1 MTGVVFYVLLLPW
14 ALSLAS
20 SFVLHGRH
28 DLWPVLAGLVL
39 FQACNSLVYLCSP
52 SLFPRLAP
60 SSLPLFTNTSV
71 SLIHSSIIGISVA
84 SILMWEWC
92 HKGLPSMYKH
102 EELFSGVWPG
112 AQAILCFSSG
122 YFVYDQVDMLRRHL
136 YNPWAPSLLV
146 HHAVLLVCFTMAL
159 YRQVTINY
167 LILTLFCELHSVFL
181 HLRRVLRMAGI
192 RKDGSW
198 SVTIEWSFNWITFFT
213 SRIATHVF
221 ITCKLIFDVS
231 KFPAGIEWPLAITG
245 MIGLNVLNIILGLD
259 LFNAFQKERT
269 IWKKQ
274 EKIM

>member
-1 MTGVVFYVLLLPW
+1 
-14 ALSLAS
+14 
-20 SFVLHGRH
+20 
-28 DLWPVLAGLVL
+28 
-39 FQACNSLVYLCSP
+39 
-52 SLFPRLAP
+52 
-60 SSLPLFTNTSV
+60 
-71 SLIHSSIIGISVA
+71 
-84 SILMWEWC
+84 MWEWC
-92 HKGLPSMYKH
+92 QKGLPSMYKH

-167 LILTLFCELHSVFL
+167 LILTLFCEVCGVVKFTSLHCKLLIYWIDWWLVSFVVLMFLQLHSVFL

-198 SVTIEWSFNWITFFT
+198 SVMIEWSFNWITFFT
-213 SRIATHVF
+213 SRIATHIF

-259 LFNAFQKERT
+259 LLNAFQKERT